1 MTSKSSGFELMGK
14 NYRRTNLQTQPAP
27 TRPPMRR
34 SQPWWQVFVLNTL
47 RLGILGV
54 GLGVLTGTGLH
65 LWLSQGYDRI
75 GPFPLRPQDQPPTW
89 QSFFWP
95 PTPEQPALMPQPVRP
110 TTLEALIPRR
120 GEMSTLQQQLLSLIQ
135 RQPQMQVSLYAVDLD
150 SGEYLD
156 INGTR
161 TVSAASTI
169 KLPLLLA
176 VFQAWDQGQ
185 VRLEERL
192 TMTKALL
199 AGGSGDMQFQPV
211 GTTFTLLDT
220 ATRMIVISDNTA
232 TNLILERLGGKD
244 VVNRLFASWG
254 LQTTVI
260 RNWLP
265 DLKGTNTTSAA
276 DLVHTLALIERGESL
291 SRRSRDWVLHIL
303 RSTQN
308 RSLLP
313 AGLGPGA
320 VIGHKTGDIGFI
332 IGDAGVVDTAT
343 GQRYLVAI
351 FVQSAYN
358 DPRAVQLLQELSRHI
373 YRYLNRVRS
382 PGTPSPSDRPP
393 PAPTG

>member
-1 MTSKSSGFELMGK
+1 MGYPRDKMTTESLGDRPMSKP
-14 NYRRTNLQTQPAP
+14 YRP
-27 TRPPMRR
+27 TEFASPTTPIRPSRLR
-34 SQPWWQVFVLNTL
+34 PWWQQVCLGTV

-54 GLGVLTGTGLH
+54 GLGVLTGTGLRI
-65 LWLSQGYDRI
+65 WSSQGHDRL
-75 GPFPLRPQDQPPTW
+75 GSLPLRLQDRPPTW
-89 QSFFWP
+89 QQFFWP
-95 PTPEQPALMPQPVRP
+95 PTADQPPLIPQPVRP
-110 TTLEALIPRR
+110 TTLEELIPRR
-120 GEMSTLQQQLLSLIQ
+120 GEMQPLRQQLLPLIQ
-135 RQPQMQVSLYAVDLD
+135 RHAKMTVTLYAVDLD

-156 INGTR
+156 INGTQA
-161 TVSAASTI
+161 VSAASTI

-176 VFQAWDQGQ
+176 LFQAWDQGK

-192 TMTKALL
+192 TMTKNLV
-199 AGGSGDMQFQPV
+199 AGGSGNMQFQPV

-232 TNLILERLGGKD
+232 TNMILERLGGKD
-244 VVNRLFASWG
+244 LVNRQFAEWG
-254 LQTTVI
+254 LQNTVI
-260 RNWLP
+260 RNLLP

-276 DLVHTLALIERGESL
+276 DLVHTLALIERGEVL

-303 RSTQN
+303 RRTEN

-332 IGDAGVVDTAT
+332 IGDAGLVDTAT

-358 DPRAVQLLQELSRHI
+358 DPQAVQLVQELSRQV
-373 YRYLNRVRS
+373 YRYLNRVKS
-382 PGTPSPSDRPP
+382 PDTPNP
-393 PAPTG
+393 